1 MNRYESG
8 MSSAPSLDHLYS
20 PGTSPDEAPAL
31 VCLTVHEL
39 GCRLADSLALGCPSP
54 ASPSSLDRL
63 RSELLVNGKLQLP
76 ALNRKLAEISTRAS
90 NLQLGTKY
98 PLFAFP
104 RVGLPFEDDEDRA
117 RSYVV
122 PKPLDCSKAVLADLY
137 QQKYGIH
144 IVPVLAPRLHENYL
158 HCVFRHLSAH
168 QGQPMGFLLRV
179 ITDPDHQEVFDYPGH
194 VLPLVIQQTFNG
206 LDVINFNS
214 LGEDD
219 HAYKNFLL
227 MLSSLVNVIPTWCVR
242 SAMVNSRRQGD
253 TQSCHTDAMQILKDA
268 LVQHK
273 RLVGHAPPHT
283 VNFFEQF
290 SGLPPTRTAE
300 IQETAFR
307 LPSLLHK
314 TTQRSAALL
323 EDEVNF
329 RLPVSRKGEN
339 LQSHRE
345 KYAGSFLLSKHVH
358 SASESKIVNHFLT
371 LKAYHNADRVLSK
384 LESLS
389 KNARKA
395 YLDNLRQQW

>member
-1 MNRYESG
+1 MNRQGIEALTG
-8 MSSAPSLDHLYS
+8 PSLDHLYT
-20 PGTSPDEAPAL
+20 PGASPDERGDYFEH
-31 VCLTVHEL
+31 TVH
-39 GCRLADSLALGCPSP
+39 RLADQMAKTTMFSPPTPVARSGLGG
-54 ASPSSLDRL
+54 L
-63 RSELLVNGKLQLP
+63 REELLVDGKLQL
-76 ALNRKLAEISTRAS
+76 ATLSKKLAELSTRER
-90 NLQLGTKY
+90 QLSLGSKH
-98 PLFAFP
+98 PLFEYP

-122 PKPLDCSKAVLADLY
+122 LKPLDCSKAVLADLY

-144 IVPVLAPRLHENYL
+144 IVPVLAPRLHENHL

-168 QGQPMGFLLRV
+168 QGQPVGFLLRV

-194 VLPLVIQQTFNG
+194 VLPLVIQQTFDG

-227 MLSSLVNVIPTWCVR
+227 MLSSLVNVIPSWCVR

-273 RLVGHAPPHT
+273 RLMGHGLPHT

-300 IQETAFR
+300 VQETVFR

-329 RLPVSRKGEN
+329 RSSVSRKGEN